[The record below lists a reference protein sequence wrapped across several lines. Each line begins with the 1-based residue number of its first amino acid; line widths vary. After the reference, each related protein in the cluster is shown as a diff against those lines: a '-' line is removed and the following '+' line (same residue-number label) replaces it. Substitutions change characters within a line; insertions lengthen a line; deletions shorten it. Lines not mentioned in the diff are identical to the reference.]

1 MPQVALAQFS
11 ARHDRDYNL
20 SQVTRHISDAAARG
34 IDLVCFHELANTI
47 YFCFRNDPA
56 FRELAEPEDGKSVT
70 EVRSAAAAAGVA
82 VVYPYYES
90 AEGGAKLFNTAL
102 AIDGTGEIVGR
113 YRKMSIPQIL
123 RTVTGGETPA
133 DERFYFLPGDL
144 GFPVFDLAG
153 LRVGVLICYDR
164 HFPEA
169 ARALALGGA
178 QILLVPTATYR
189 PWIRD
194 VWQIELAG
202 HAVANGMFVGGV
214 NRVGEEQ
221 GGAPG
226 RAYFGSSMFID
237 PKGHVL
243 ATASDS
249 EPELLSIEV
258 DPAVVQETREL
269 WGFFGARR
277 PDSYSS
283 LTVPVPAAAP

>member
-1 MPQVALAQFS
+1 MTLVALAQFT

-20 SQVTRHISDAAARG
+20 AEVTRHIADAGRRG
-34 IDLVCFHELANTI
+34 IELVCFHELANTI

-56 FRELAEPEDGKSVT
+56 FRELAEAEEGTSVT
-70 EVRSAAAAAGVA
+70 EVRRAAAAAGVA
-82 VVYPYYES
+82 VVYPYYE
-90 AEGGAKLFNTAL
+90 AADGGSKLFNTAL
-102 AIDGTGEIVGR
+102 AIDSRGEIVGR

-178 QILLVPTATYR
+178 ELMLVPTATYR

-221 GGAPG
+221 GGAAG
-226 RAYFGSSMFID
+226 RHYFGSSMFID
-237 PKGHVL
+237 PMGRVL
-243 ATASDS
+243 ATASDQ
-249 EPELLSIEV
+249 EPQLLSLDV
-258 DPAVVQETREL
+258 DPAVVRQTRDL

-277 PDSYSS
+277 PDSYTS
-283 LTVPVPAAAP
+283 LTVPVPAAAH

>member
-1 MPQVALAQFS
+1 MARVALAQFT

-20 SQVTRHISDAAARG
+20 GEVTRNIQDAGERG

-47 YFCFRNDPA
+47 YFCFRNDPQ
-56 FRELAEPEDGKSVT
+56 FREMAEPEDGSSVT
-70 EVRSAAAAAGVA
+70 GVREAAAAAGIA

-90 AEGGAKLFNTAL
+90 ADAGTRLFNTAL
-102 AIDGTGEIVGR
+102 VIDARGEIVGR

-123 RTVTGGETPA
+123 RTVSGGETPA

-144 GFPVFDLAG
+144 GFPIFDVAG
-153 LRVGVLICYDR
+153 LKVGILICYDR

-178 QILLVPTATYR
+178 EVLLVPTATYR

-194 VWQIELAG
+194 VWQLELSG
-202 HAVANGMFVGGV
+202 HAVANNMYVGGV
-214 NRVGEEQ
+214 NRVGVED
-221 GGAPG
+221 GGLPD
-226 RAYFGSSMFID
+226 RSYFGSSMFID
-237 PKGHVL
+237 PMGKLV

-249 EPELLSIEV
+249 EAELLCVDI
-258 DPAVVQETREL
+258 DPAVVHQTREL

-277 PDSYSS
+277 PDGYSS
-283 LTVPVPAAAP
+283 LTVPIPVAAR